1 MEKKDLKKKLS
12 EVKKSII
19 ANANDAHF
27 MKNALDKAL
36 SLKGQLSVPSTPYDM
51 GEVVKTWSGDTFE
64 MGITT
69 KGAYYRT
76 YGGYL
81 VYGASNQ
88 TSFYETIY
96 DYVENHE
103 EYEKLEGQVRE
114 DFELT
119 LSAVSYVLSLNS
131 FVFSDAAFLFEVAG
145 SIVTFLRE
153 KSEQLL
159 NEELQEETPEL
170 DEQFKQAT
178 LGLEELKKELD
189 KE

>member
-1 MEKKDLKKKLS
+1 MEKKDIKTKLN
-12 EVKKSII
+12 EVKNNII
-19 ANANDAHF
+19 ANAKDAHW
-27 MKNALDKAL
+27 MKNAIDEAL

-51 GEVVKTWSGDTFE
+51 GEIVKTWSGNTFE

-69 KGAYYRT
+69 HGAYYRT

-81 VYGASNQ
+81 VFAASNQ
-88 TSFYETIY
+88 ISLYETLR

-103 EYEKLEGQVRE
+103 EYDKLEGKERE

-119 LSAVSYVLSLNS
+119 LSAVTYVLGMNS
-131 FVFSDAAFLFEVAG
+131 FAFSDASFLFDTAG
-145 SIVTFLRE
+145 NIVTFLRE

-159 NEELQEETPEL
+159 NQDLQEETPEL

-178 LGLEELKKELD
+178 LGISSLQEDLKES
-189 KE
+189 

>member
-1 MEKKDLKKKLS
+1 MEKKELKKKLT

-27 MKNALDKAL
+27 TKNALDRAL

-81 VYGASNQ
+81 VFGASNQ
-88 TSFYETIY
+88 TSFYETIR

-103 EYEKLEGQVRE
+103 EYEKLEGEVRE

-131 FVFSDAAFLFEVAG
+131 FVFSDAGFLFDIAG
-145 SIVTFLRE
+145 SIVSFLRE
-153 KSEQLL
+153 KSEQLM
-159 NEELQEETPEL
+159 NEELQDETPEL